1 MKIYLK
7 NLDGIR
13 FFAALLVLL
22 QHSFGFKKSYSTT
35 NSFADD
41 WFASSG
47 VIGVNLF
54 FLLSGFLIS
63 YLLLIEKDSTGTV
76 SYKKF
81 YIRRMLRIWPLYL
94 GYGLVLAFVS
104 PYISQMMGLGNDVT
118 LGKTILNII
127 FLFLF
132 AVNFQLAFIGAN
144 KGVFDISWSVC
155 VEEQFYLIWP
165 IVINT
170 FRKKL
175 LGLLIAMVMVDY
187 AAKIFLCFILP
198 AISNVKFEDAYVM
211 NYLMITDKLDL
222 FGAGLVIALLYYH
235 KERFGNFLQT
245 IFHPFIQ
252 WTMLILSILY
262 VLSVIRPEGK
272 MFALFGDHFVSAVL
286 FGYLILSA
294 VMDTSILNLEN
305 NLLRTLGRISYGI
318 YLFHTAVCQVVLVL
332 FKKFIGQPDSYLVY
346 EVAYPLTNII
356 LTCMVAYFSYEYFER
371 IFLKMKNRFALVK
384 TRI

>member
-13 FFAALLVLL
+13 FFAALFVLL
-22 QHSFGFKKSYSTT
+22 QHSFGFKKGYSTT
-35 NSFADD
+35 SSFADN
-41 WFASSG
+41 WFEHSG

-76 SYKKF
+76 SYKNF

-104 PYISQMMGLGNDVT
+104 PYLSQMMGLGNDVT
-118 LGKTILNII
+118 VGKTILNII

-165 IVINT
+165 IFINN

-175 LGLLIAMVMVDY
+175 MWLLSVMVITGY
-187 AAKIFLCFILP
+187 AVKIFLCFILP
-198 AISNVKFEDAYVM
+198 NISNVKFEDAYVM

-235 KERFGNFLQT
+235 RDKFQNLLKT
-245 IFHPFIQ
+245 IFHPAIQ
-252 WTMLILSILY
+252 WIMLILSVLY
-262 VLSVIRPEGK
+262 VLSIIRPEGK
-272 MFALFGDHFVSAVL
+272 TFALFGDHFASAIL
-286 FGYLILSA
+286 FGYLLLSA
-294 VMDTSILNLEN
+294 VMDNSILNLEN
-305 NLLRTLGRISYGI
+305 NLLRTLGRVSYGI

-346 EVAYPLTNII
+346 EVAYPLTNTII
-356 LTCMVAYFSYEYFER
+356 TCIVAYFSYEYFEK
-371 IFLKMKNRFALVK
+371 IFLKMKNRFALIK